1 MLHKKWLRLLVALT
15 VASVIAAACGGDD
28 DDDDDASSDET
39 TEETE
44 PEDGAA
50 AGDRGNV
57 DGELVIGALLPQS
70 GDLSAIYD
78 ALSTP
83 VDMAI
88 EEINAAG
95 GVNGTP
101 VVRADADDGTSPDVA
116 ATGLDTL
123 LNSDNADVIVGPAAS
138 GVAVSLIDTVREAG
152 VVQCSGSNTS
162 AELSTVDDGGFYFR
176 TAPPDALQGPALA
189 QLILSD
195 GFSNV
200 AILARNDSYGT
211 GFADSLEAALTD
223 GGATVALNAAYDP
236 DATDYQADVA
246 AVVDAAPDTVVVI
259 GFNDDGGKVVGE
271 MIAQGVGPDAIQVYT
286 ADGMQGS
293 SFYEAVDASNPAVV
307 EGMKG
312 TAPAAAP
319 GGVTHPFIEAYAAT
333 GQDTIFSAYYYDCVM
348 LIALAAQSA
357 GTDDPQAIA
366 DAMLE
371 VSQGG
376 TLCQAYADCLALL
389 EAGEDIDYD
398 GASGPVDL
406 SDVGEPTIGVYDV
419 WAYDAAGAPANIEGV
434 EQIRIEAA

>member
-1 MLHKKWLRLLVALT
+1 MLQKKWLRLLVALT

-39 TEETE
+39 TETTE
-44 PEDGAA
+44 AEAA
-50 AGDRGNV
+50 ASDRGNV

-83 VDMAI
+83 IDMAI

-101 VVRADADDGTSPDVA
+101 VVRADADDGTSADVA

-123 LNSDNADVIVGPAAS
+123 LNSDNADVILGPAAS
-138 GVAVSLIDTVREAG
+138 GVSVSLIDTVREAG

-211 GFADSLEAALTD
+211 GFADSLETALTD

-259 GFNDDGGKVVGE
+259 GFNDDGGKVIGE
-271 MIAQGVGPDAIQVYT
+271 MIAQGVGPDAIPIYT

-293 SFYEAVDASNPAVV
+293 SFFEAVDASNPAVV
-307 EGMKG
+307 EGIKG

-319 GGVTHPFIEAYAAT
+319 GGVTHPFLDAYAAT
-333 GQDTIFSAYYYDCVM
+333 GQDTIFSAYYYDCTILV
-348 LIALAAQSA
+348 ALAAQSA
-357 GTDDPQAIA
+357 GTDDPAAIA
-366 DAMLE
+366 AAMLD

-376 TLCQAYADCLALL
+376 TPCQAYADCLALL
-389 EAGEDIDYD
+389 EEGEDIDYD

-406 SDVGEPTIGVYDV
+406 SDIGEPTIGVYDV
-419 WAYDAAGAPANIEGV
+419 WAYDAAGAPTNVEGV
-434 EQIRIEAA
+434 EQIRIEA